1 VTVPTVVNGPVEVPV
16 LDVPLGPDQPSDPVP
31 PLAVHDVAALVVHD
45 SDADCPAV
53 SEVGLAAKLW
63 MLAGTGAVTV
73 TATDAGALVPPA
85 PVQINVYT

>member
-16 LDVPLGPDQPSDPVP
+16 LDGLLSPDQPSDPVP
-31 PLAVHDVAALVVHD
+31 PLAVHEVAALLVHD

-53 SEVGLAAKLW
+53 SELGVAVKLW

-73 TATDAGALVPPA
+73 TPADAGALVPPA
-85 PVQINVYT
+85 PVQVNVYT